1 MLTRWE
7 DATTYN
13 NFYEFG
19 TSKIEPARTADT
31 LETSPCSVTVEG
43 ECKKPGQFALE
54 GILASHVVEERISRL
69 HCVKGWSMAIPWLGV
84 QLSNVLKRVQPTS
97 NARSV
102 RFETLLDPEQLPGQ
116 KRNVLHWPYVEGLR
130 MDEATHPLT
139 LLVSGMY
146 SGYRIRMVLGC
157 V

>member
-1 MLTRWE
+1 
-7 DATTYN
+7 
-13 NFYEFG
+13 
-19 TSKIEPARTADT
+19 
-31 LETSPCSVTVEG
+31 
-43 ECKKPGQFALE
+43 
-54 GILASHVVEERISRL
+54 
-69 HCVKGWSMAIPWLGV
+69 MAIPWLGV

-97 NARSV
+97 NARFV